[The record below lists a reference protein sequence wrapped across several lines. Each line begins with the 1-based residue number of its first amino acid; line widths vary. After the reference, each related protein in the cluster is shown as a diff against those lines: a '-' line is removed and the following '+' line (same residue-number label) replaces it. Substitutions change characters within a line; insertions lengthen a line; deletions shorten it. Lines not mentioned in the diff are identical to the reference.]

1 MQQKHMQACN
11 MTKQPMQWRKIKAS
25 NLSTRAERQLIK
37 HIFTILFFVDGNAE
51 AKVMSFG
58 F

>member
-1 MQQKHMQACN
+1 